1 MFVFFLLIL
10 EKVETEP
17 TKKTDRILISNT
29 IKKNYNYNMENSTIK
44 EGFPI
49 PLWAGWVVNI
59 IGWVLFVST
68 MNHVLE
74 IITALLCIGCVY
86 VAYKHKQAGTSP
98 FLGMDRLSANNLIY
112 ASAFEAVWMLGWGLG
127 LFGELF

>member
-1 MFVFFLLIL
+1 M
-10 EKVETEP
+10 
-17 TKKTDRILISNT
+17 ISST

-59 IGWVLFVST
+59 VGWVLFVST